1 MKTLAN
7 LICLTFSLTFFAQNL
22 KPFNG
27 EFPSGKSQS
36 GNATYSFYENPD
48 THEYLKQGLFKY
60 TFVGK
65 GDYKG
70 YNQTITGSFD
80 KGLKNGLWTYNV
92 SMIDFGTDN
101 YFTGTVTLV
110 ANYKNGYADGNWK
123 MIRSY
128 KSRQKLYSYP
138 NYYWGP
144 FGALKSMNVSMNFQN
159 GSIVGNV
166 SINDAF
172 AKFKATGNYDNN
184 SMCIGTWLIDDLGWG
199 KHRELI
205 YKDNVLYEFIA
216 RDNNGQVLEGT
227 RKYQDY
233 YDKIIKAKALSES
246 EREEQDLIL
255 KNDCGGDDSAATNNI
270 KEYFSKLLSIDYF
283 LYEQIGGD
291 LTFKEGFKGGCE
303 LSVATTNFTPLVE
316 NNDYKN
322 AEALNDK
329 NKLLEA
335 FNLYSKIDLKTVKPS
350 EIKLVSEKI
359 SLIKPKIAQLI
370 ATYDDNSKFF
380 SESIKAQKDSLLTDF
395 SNIKKDFKIK
405 SVKVY
410 NKYTYTYD
418 EKRPKEVSNSYCLNP
433 WNESSYNA
441 LQCFN
446 SNLEFYEP
454 YQRAITMAF
463 FQYYDALSSEEEN
476 VRKSRLYF
484 EFDNT
489 DNELYTYDKS
499 TFINNLNDAKKG
511 YTKSKLVMNLINN
524 SNEKKAQIATLND
537 NNKKKIL
544 FKKQLIVY
552 DDAMTKYN
560 AFSGLD
566 ETIIFFNEL
575 NKIMDNTILYY
586 SQDTKSLEEKLKE
599 VETVE
604 QIKSLLLE

>member
-1 MKTLAN
+1 MKTLVN
-7 LICLTFSLTFFAQNL
+7 LIFLTLSINVLSQNL
-22 KPFNG
+22 KPFSG

-48 THEYLKQGLFKY
+48 THEYVKQGLFKY

-80 KGLKNGLWTYNV
+80 KGLKNGLWSYNI
-92 SMIDFGTDN
+92 SMLDFGTDN

-110 ANYKNGYADGNWK
+110 ASYKNGYADGNWK

-138 NYYWGP
+138 SYYWGP
-144 FGALKSMNVSMNFQN
+144 FSALKTMNVSMNFKN

-184 SMCIGTWLIDDLGWG
+184 SMCVGTWLIDDLGWG

-216 RDNNGQVLEGT
+216 RNNNGQVLEGT
-227 RKYQDY
+227 SKYQEY
-233 YDKIIKAKALSES
+233 YDRIIKAKALSES
-246 EREEQDLIL
+246 EREEQGIIL
-255 KNDCGGDDSAATNNI
+255 QNNCGGDDAAATNNI

-303 LSVATTNFTPLVE
+303 LSIVKTNFKPLVE

-350 EIKLVSEKI
+350 EVKLVSDKI
-359 SLIKPKIAQLI
+359 SLIKPKIAELI
-370 ATYDDNSKFF
+370 ATYNDNSKFF
-380 SESIKAQKDSLLTDF
+380 SESIKAQTDSLLTDF

-405 SVKVY
+405 SIKEY

-418 EKRPKEVSNSYCLNP
+418 EKRPKEASYSCNCLNP
-433 WNESSYNA
+433 WNESSDNA
-441 LQCFN
+441 LKCFN
-446 SNLEFYEP
+446 LNLEFYEP
-454 YQRAITMAF
+454 YQRAITIDF
-463 FQYYDALSSEEEN
+463 FHYYDALSSEEDK
-476 VRKSRLYF
+476 VRNSRLDF
-484 EFDNT
+484 EFENT
-489 DNELYTYDKS
+489 DKEYYTYDKT
-499 TFINNLNDAKKG
+499 TFIKNLKDAKSA
-511 YTKSKLVMNLINN
+511 YILSKSVMNLYNKAI
-524 SNEKKAQIATLND
+524 EKKDEIETLNSQ
-537 NNKKKIL
+537 NKKKII
-544 FKKQLIVY
+544 FKKYNLVY
-552 DDAMTKYN
+552 
-560 AFSGLD
+560 
-566 ETIIFFNEL
+566 NEL
-575 NKIMDNTILYY
+575 MNRYNNYSFDSLNTLISFSDKIKNLYN
-586 SQDTKSLEEKLKE
+586 QDTELLEKQLKE
-599 VETVE
+599 IETVDE
-604 QIKSLLLE
+604 IVLKIASK